1 MTHFQIDPS
10 YLNPSKI
17 CAGHRGSRE
26 VGWEISLRDIHKW
39 NIMPCISICIHTCD
53 SLPFRLWDI
62 SYLSISVF
70 LYNFSHSNR
79 YIEYDCTK
87 VPLNV
92 QGRGL
97 ALGNGAGVGLD
108 GSGHLGAGEL
118 LDLLRSTADE
128 GAGIEK
134 GVQLRDDGV
143 EEGGAADALDQ
154 VVVLTLLL
162 DVVGS
167 LVGED
172 T

>member
-1 MTHFQIDPS
+1 MT
-10 YLNPSKI
+10 
-17 CAGHRGSRE
+17 
-26 VGWEISLRDIHKW
+26 
-39 NIMPCISICIHTCD
+39 
-53 SLPFRLWDI
+53 PF
-62 SYLSISVF
+62 SF
-70 LYNFSHSNR
+70 LYRTSHISPSPSFYITFFFSHSNI

-92 QGRGL
+92 QSRGL
-97 ALGNGAGVGLD
+97 ALGNGAGVGLE

-134 GVQLRDDGV
+134 GVQLRDNGV

-167 LVGED
+167 LVGEN